1 MHPVYSEKWPDEENA
16 GGQKFVSDM
25 EVRQCLAQQLTSFF
39 FASGTH
45 KVVERWD
52 NCLNKL
58 EGYVEK

>member
-39 FASGTH
+39 LHQALTKLLKDGTT
-45 KVVERWD
+45 V
-52 NCLNKL
+52 
-58 EGYVEK
+58 